1 MMDYIVHN
9 LFSTEAGVVWL
20 VLKWVLVVLA
30 AGFVGQFG
38 KAFATYLMRR
48 ARESKEAAPQSLS
61 ETDLKGVLPERTS
74 LQQHAPRGQAE
85 RTPAAAQPPAE
96 QAVGGKEEKKQRKAL
111 AKQQKK
117 ALKSLKKFFK

>member
-20 VLKWVLVVLA
+20 VLKWILVVAA

-38 KAFATYLMRR
+38 KASATYLMRR
-48 ARESKEAAPQSLS
+48 ARERKGAEAQSTPGTVPEESGPQR
-61 ETDLKGVLPERTS
+61 PA
-74 LQQHAPRGQAE
+74 LQEKPFPSQ
-85 RTPAAAQPPAE
+85 PATEPSARLRDD
-96 QAVGGKEEKKQRKAL
+96 KKQMKAQ

-117 ALKSLKKFFK
+117 LLKKLFK

>member
-20 VLKWVLVVLA
+20 VLKWILVVAA

-48 ARESKEAAPQSLS
+48 TRESREPGAQSPPGTAPDAAGPQR
-61 ETDLKGVLPERTS
+61 PS
-74 LQQHAPRGQAE
+74 LQEKPF
-85 RTPAAAQPPAE
+85 PAQPATEPTARL
-96 QAVGGKEEKKQRKAL
+96 KDDKKQKKAL

-117 ALKSLKKFFK
+117 FLKLFK

>member
-20 VLKWVLVVLA
+20 VLKWILVVAA

-48 ARESKEAAPQSLS
+48 AREPREPEAQGPPGTAPEAA
-61 ETDLKGVLPERTS
+61 GPEGPA
-74 LQQHAPRGQAE
+74 LQENPF
-85 RTPAAAQPPAE
+85 PAQPATEPPIRL
-96 QAVGGKEEKKQRKAL
+96 KDDKKQKKAL

-117 ALKSLKKFFK
+117 LLKKLFQ

>member
-1 MMDYIVHN
+1 MMEYIAHN

-48 ARESKEAAPQSLS
+48 ARNPGKREAS
-61 ETDLKGVLPERTS
+61 
-74 LQQHAPRGQAE
+74 
-85 RTPAAAQPPAE
+85 TPSAIPPATALPQRPVIQE
-96 QAVGGKEEKKQRKAL
+96 QSSTAQSVSPKDEKKEKKTL

-117 ALKSLKKFFK
+117 LLKNLLK

>member
-20 VLKWVLVVLA
+20 VLKWMLVVAA

-48 ARESKEAAPQSLS
+48 TGERKEPEAQSIPGRTPEAAGTQS
-61 ETDLKGVLPERTS
+61 PA
-74 LQQHAPRGQAE
+74 LQEKPF
-85 RTPAAAQPPAE
+85 PAHPATEPPARL
-96 QAVGGKEEKKQRKAL
+96 KDDKKQMKAQ

-117 ALKSLKKFFK
+117 LLKRLFK

>member
-1 MMDYIVHN
+1 MMEYIVHN

-48 ARESKEAAPQSLS
+48 TGERKEPGAQGPPGTAPEAAGPQR
-61 ETDLKGVLPERTS
+61 PA
-74 LQQHAPRGQAE
+74 LQQKSLPVQ
-85 RTPAAAQPPAE
+85 PATGPP
-96 QAVGGKEEKKQRKAL
+96 VRMKDDKKQKKAL

-117 ALKSLKKFFK
+117 LLKKLFQ

>member
-1 MMDYIVHN
+1 MMEYIVHN

-20 VLKWVLVVLA
+20 VLKWALVVLA

-48 ARESKEAAPQSLS
+48 TMKPEKPKASSLPQTPLV
-61 ETDLKGVLPERTS
+61 ETVPQRPAIQEKSFPA
-74 LQQHAPRGQAE
+74 Q
-85 RTPAAAQPPAE
+85 PAAVPPTSP
-96 QAVGGKEEKKQRKAL
+96 KDEKKEKKAQ

-117 ALKSLKKFFK
+117 LLKKLFK